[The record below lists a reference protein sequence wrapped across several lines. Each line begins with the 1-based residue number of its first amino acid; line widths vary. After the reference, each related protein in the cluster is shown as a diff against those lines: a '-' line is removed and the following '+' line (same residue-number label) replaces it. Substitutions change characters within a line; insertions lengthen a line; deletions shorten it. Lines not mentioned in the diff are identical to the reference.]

1 MTVAERMRRRGW
13 KLVRRGFY
21 WITHVEGVRCL
32 IDTAS
37 REGWLYTSWD
47 KEQHFVIAASDN
59 PLNYTAVAPYGIV
72 DVAQRLAAAA
82 RKLAKERKR
91 MAPL

>member
-1 MTVAERMRRRGW
+1 MTVSERMRRRGW

-37 REGWLYTSWD
+37 REGWCYTSWD
-47 KEQHFVIAASDN
+47 NEQHPVVVPSDN
-59 PLNYTAVAPYGIV
+59 PFDYTAVAPFGIV
-72 DVAQRLAAAA
+72 DVAQRVSAAA
-82 RKLAKERKR
+82 RRLARKEKR
-91 MAPL
+91 